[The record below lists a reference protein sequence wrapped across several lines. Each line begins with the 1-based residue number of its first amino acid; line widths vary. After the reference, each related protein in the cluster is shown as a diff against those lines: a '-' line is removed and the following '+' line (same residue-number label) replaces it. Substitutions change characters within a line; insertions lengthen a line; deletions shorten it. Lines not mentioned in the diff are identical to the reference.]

1 VFAADRDRERS
12 QVDHDCPAQAR
23 FHPENMGENVIDDT
37 RERLEARLE
46 ELRPQLE
53 EAAKI
58 QAALAALKNGPRPPV
73 TALDMLKPVPNG
85 DGDAEPA

>member
-1 VFAADRDRERS
+1 
-12 QVDHDCPAQAR
+12 
-23 FHPENMGENVIDDT
+23 MGDNVIDET
-37 RERLEARLE
+37 RGRLEARLE

-85 DGDAEPA
+85 GDSTPADG

>member
-1 VFAADRDRERS
+1 MA
-12 QVDHDCPAQAR
+12 
-23 FHPENMGENVIDDT
+23 ENVIDET

-46 ELRPQLE
+46 ELRPHLE

-73 TALDMLKPVPNG
+73 TALDMLKPVANG
-85 DGDAEPA
+85 DDESTPA